1 MELARRN
8 NRAVLLVELRAA
20 LVNVLT
26 AAGITAR
33 TVAHQFRHTRRG
45 PRGPK
50 RRTGGSRNQPCSCNR
65 SSSCRHSWFFR
76 PPLARFHSNNS
87 QIVQEI
93 SALVH
98 ALRPTFVM
106 QFRSFYN

>member
-8 NRAVLLVELRAA
+8 NRAVLLIELRAA

-33 TVAHQFRHTRRG
+33 IVAHQFRHTRRG
-45 PRGPK
+45 PRRAPNA
-50 RRTGGSRNQPCSCNR
+50 SPAD
-65 SSSCRHSWFFR
+65 
-76 PPLARFHSNNS
+76 LAS
-87 QIVQEI
+87 QIIREI
-93 SALVH
+93 SALGH

-106 QFRSFYN
+106 QFRSFYS